1 VSQRA
6 TIRRGN
12 ARPGRAPAPAKSRKT
27 AKRASSASKALAS
40 IPLPATTLRRAGN
53 WALGGML
60 LAGFVAGIIA
70 MKLPQMVG
78 VEIGEAIGRAGFA
91 VRNVEIVGRD
101 KADRDI
107 VYDVAMAQQSRA
119 MPLVDLTGTRDK
131 LLQLGWIKDARV
143 SRRLPDTL
151 VVDIV
156 ERTPAAVWQNRGQLS
171 LIDPEGTVIAPIDLS
186 SMPDLPLVIG
196 PGANA
201 RATELAKLIEGA
213 PSLKPLIAGATWIG
227 NRRWDLR
234 FHSGET
240 LALPEGR
247 EAGAALAY
255 FARQDSAHGLLGK
268 GFVRFDLRDPS
279 RMVVRV
285 SNEPG
290 RRVADPDPAKST

>member
-1 VSQRA
+1 MSQRA

-12 ARPGRAPAPAKSRKT
+12 ARPGRPPASAKSRKP
-27 AKRASSASKALAS
+27 AKRASGASRALAT
-40 IPLPATTLRRAGN
+40 IPIPPTTLRRAGN

-60 LAGFVAGIIA
+60 LAGVVAGILA

-156 ERTPAAVWQNRGQLS
+156 ERTPAAVWQNRGRLA
-171 LIDPEGTVIAPIDLS
+171 LIDPEGTVIAPVDLS
-186 SMPDLPLVIG
+186 AMPDLPLVIG

-201 RATELAKLIEGA
+201 RATELAKLIEGS

-255 FARQDSAHGLLGK
+255 FARQDSTHGLLGK